1 MGQAGEKINPN
12 WNGEVIEI
20 VRYLNEKTGSAFRKT
35 SASTRRPIIARL
47 NEGFTVAD
55 FRAVIDE
62 KTQQWL
68 GNETYCRY
76 LRPQTLFGSKMESY
90 LQEARRHTRSEP
102 SAGGFR
108 NAEELL

>member
-1 MGQAGEKINPN
+1 MEQADEKAKPN
-12 WNGEVIEI
+12 WNGEIFEI

-47 NEGFTVAD
+47 NGGFTVAD

-62 KTQQWL
+62 KAQQWI
-68 GNETYCRY
+68 GNETMERY
-76 LRPQTLFGSKMESY
+76 LRPRTLFGNKFEDY
-90 LQEARRHTRSEP
+90 LQETRRHARPEP

-108 NAEELL
+108 DAEELL